1 MSLGSRMQS
10 RFTEAAA
17 TRQRGEEEGPEEG
30 VQSLHHHLSRKACTV
45 QWPTEGQVTSSSRG
59 SPVLKPLSGKSIREA
74 SRP

>member
-30 VQSLHHHLSRKACTV
+30 VQSLHHLSRKACTV
-45 QWPTEGQVTSSSRG
+45 QWPMEGQVTSSSRG